1 MTPAR
6 LIAAAALAIAVIP
19 PVEASRLAEPSVAT
33 QYVRAR
39 AADAAGMPELAAAQ
53 YAAVLSAV
61 PGDEVIALRTY
72 RQAITAGDRALALRA
87 ARTLATSSS
96 LPLDGRLLLLGEAVA
111 AKDWVAASRIADQIE
126 REQVL
131 NFLLPSIRAWI
142 AFGSGR
148 GDPLAQLDSGPAGSL
163 GAVYAAEH
171 RAFLLLALHRD
182 AEAATAIRALGLQN
196 GGRAARLWFAAANR
210 FLEAGDKQGA
220 LAELSGEDPAVAAAR
235 VRIDAGKAIAG
246 GVDSAARGVA
256 QLFVRVAID
265 INRERTTPLALA
277 LARLASFLAPEN
289 GETWL
294 VTSELLAAEG
304 HYDAGLAVL
313 GRIPVDD
320 PFSAAARQ
328 ERVQLLVR
336 KGEQEAALT
345 EALEASARPQAGADD
360 WTRVGDLYA
369 ALSRQAEAAT
379 AYGRALALAEA
390 DPLAKDQLWTL
401 WLLRGGSLERAGD
414 WVPAQAALRKA
425 LALAPEQAV
434 VLNYLGYA
442 QLERRENLDE
452 AQKLIEQA
460 SRLKP
465 EDPAITDSLG
475 WLYFLRGDVPKAI
488 ETLERAVAGEPA
500 EPTINE
506 HLGDAYWTAG
516 RKYEARYAWTAA
528 LVYAEEADAERI
540 TLKLDTGLSPAVAAP

>member
-1 MTPAR
+1 
-6 LIAAAALAIAVIP
+6 
-19 PVEASRLAEPSVAT
+19 
-33 QYVRAR
+33 
-39 AADAAGMPELAAAQ
+39 
-53 YAAVLSAV
+53 
-61 PGDEVIALRTY
+61 
-72 RQAITAGDRALALRA
+72 
-87 ARTLATSSS
+87 
-96 LPLDGRLLLLGEAVA
+96 
-111 AKDWVAASRIADQIE
+111 
-126 REQVL
+126 
-131 NFLLPSIRAWI
+131 
-142 AFGSGR
+142 
-148 GDPLAQLDSGPAGSL
+148 
-163 GAVYAAEH
+163 
-171 RAFLLLALHRD
+171 
-182 AEAATAIRALGLQN
+182 
-196 GGRAARLWFAAANR
+196 
-210 FLEAGDKQGA
+210 
-220 LAELSGEDPAVAAAR
+220 
-235 VRIDAGKAIAG
+235 
-246 GVDSAARGVA
+246 VA

-289 GETWL
+289 AETWL

-304 HYDAGLAVL
+304 HNDAGLAVL

-320 PFSAAARQ
+320 PFAAAARQ

-336 KGEQEAALT
+336 KGEQEAALA

-414 WVPAQAALRKA
+414 WEPAQAALRKA

>member
-1 MTPAR
+1 MTPSR
-6 LIAAAALAIAVIP
+6 LIAAAALTVLTTLPA
-19 PVEASRLAEPSVAT
+19 EASRQAEPSLAT

-53 YAAVLSAV
+53 YGAVLDAV
-61 PGDEVIALRTY
+61 PGDDVIALRAY
-72 RQAITAGDRALALRA
+72 RQAITAGDRTLALRA
-87 ARTLATSSS
+87 ARVLGARSN
-96 LPLDGRLLLLGEAVA
+96 LPPDGRLLLISEAIG
-111 AKDWVAASRIADQIE
+111 AKDWAAASGIADQIE

-131 NFLLPSIRAWI
+131 NFLLPTLRAWI
-142 AFGSGR
+142 AFGSGK
-148 GDPLAQLDSGPAGSL
+148 GDPIAKLDSGTAGSL
-163 GAVYAAEH
+163 GATYAAEH
-171 RAFLLLALHRD
+171 RALLLLALKRD

-196 GGRAARLWFAAANR
+196 GGRAARLRFTAATRFMTAGDRAAALAQLSGDDATFAAAR
-210 FLEAGDKQGA
+210 TRIEAGK
-220 LAELSGEDPAVAAAR
+220 P
-235 VRIDAGKAIAG
+235 IPG

-256 QLFVRVAID
+256 QLFVRVAVD

-277 LARLASFLAPEN
+277 LARLATFLAPEN
-289 GETWL
+289 AETWL
-294 VTSELLAAEG
+294 VTSELLAMEG
-304 HYDAGLAVL
+304 HNDVALAVL
-313 GRIPVDD
+313 GNIRADD
-320 PFSAAARQ
+320 PFAAAARQ

-336 KGEQEAALT
+336 KGEQETALA
-345 EALEASARPQAGADD
+345 EALEASARPNAGADE

-390 DPLAKDQLWTL
+390 DPLGKDQLWTL

-414 WVPAQAALRKA
+414 WAPAEAALRKA
-425 LALAPEQAV
+425 LALAPDQAV

-475 WLYFLRGDVPKAI
+475 WLYFLRGDLPRAI

-516 RKYEARYAWTAA
+516 RKYEARYAWQAA
-528 LVYAEEADAERI
+528 LVYAEKVDAERI
-540 TLKLDTGLSPAVAAP
+540 ARKLDTGLSPAVAAP